1 MFKHTLAAVAATA
14 CLATTVFAQ
23 TPAAPVTD
31 AKGGPTDDCMKS
43 AYDLADVAEKKQL
56 PDATLEKL
64 DGMFNTMEKHCKA
77 LELPQAQAMAQQI
90 KTLVDA
96 EK

>member
-1 MFKHTLAAVAATA
+1 MLKRSVVVAALA
-14 CLATTVFAQ
+14 ICLSSAASAQ
-23 TPAAPVTD
+23 TPTAAADP
-31 AKGGPTDDCMKS
+31 KGGPNDACMKS
-43 AYDLADVAEKKQL
+43 AYDLADVAESKQL

-77 LELPQAQAMAQQI
+77 LELPQAEAKAKEI
-90 KTLVDA
+90 KALIDT

>member
-1 MFKHTLAAVAATA
+1 MALKGNTVLKRTLATFVL
-14 CLATTVFAQ
+14 LAGLTGLAH
-23 TPAAPVTD
+23 AED

-43 AYDLADVAEKKQL
+43 AYDLADDAEKRQL

-64 DGMFNTMEKHCKA
+64 DGMFNTMEKHCKS
-77 LELPQAQAMAQQI
+77 LELPQAQAMAKQI
-90 KTLVDA
+90 KSVIET